1 MTSPPTPQQAKVLST
16 ARAMYR
22 AADGVPPTQQAVAD
36 RLGLSKPTVHGH
48 AQELRRKGW
57 LVAGEKRLVPV
68 GMSELRPSRDLVT
81 RTMTA
86 LSVAGALAA
95 GERVG
100 STDEERAS
108 TRATGRS
115 WIHTIGI

>member
-1 MTSPPTPQQAKVLST
+1 MSQSPPTPQQSKVLMT

-36 RLGLSKPTVHGH
+36 RLGVSKVTVHEH
-48 AQELRRKGW
+48 VNALRRKGW
-57 LVAGEKRLVPV
+57 LDKSDHRIVPL

-86 LSVAGALAA
+86 LSESGLLELASEWA
-95 GERVG
+95 QLM
-100 STDEERAS
+100 
-108 TRATGRS
+108 RS
-115 WIHTIGI
+115 E

>member
-1 MTSPPTPQQAKVLST
+1 MSQSPPTPQQAKVLST
-16 ARAMYR
+16 ARAMYL
-22 AADGVPPTQQAVAD
+22 AADGVPPTQQAVTD

-86 LSVAGALAA
+86 LSESGALELASEWGVLMR
-95 GERVG
+95 GER
-100 STDEERAS
+100 
-108 TRATGRS
+108 
-115 WIHTIGI
+115 

>member
-1 MTSPPTPQQAKVLST
+1 MSQSPPTAMQSKVLTT
-16 ARAMYR
+16 ARAMYL

-86 LSVAGALAA
+86 LSVAGALPLAEEWGRLLR
-95 GERVG
+95 GE
-100 STDEERAS
+100 A
-108 TRATGRS
+108 
-115 WIHTIGI
+115 

>member
-1 MTSPPTPQQAKVLST
+1 MSQSPPTPQQSKVLVT

-36 RLGLSKPTVHGH
+36 RLGVSKVTIHEHV
-48 AQELRRKGW
+48 QQLRAKGW
-57 LVAGEKRLVPV
+57 LDKSDHRIVPL

-86 LSVAGALAA
+86 LSVAGALPLAEEW
-95 GERVG
+95 GRLLRV
-100 STDEERAS
+100 EA
-108 TRATGRS
+108 
-115 WIHTIGI
+115 